1 MKKVTQEN
9 IKELA
14 TDLLASVGKES
25 FMKGKIYY
33 KDGQVKLSVKP
44 LDAELYVDEER
55 TKGFYVQAEDAVTKR
70 KKGMYKEFL
79 IEFAKHKALID
90 GNVETEELTKV
101 YNMIRTNFEDFKQ
114 ALTYYR
120 SATVG
125 GMLLKPTNGNQEESF
140 NKLKYNVGLLGFS
153 VSEDGYA
160 PKFYVSL
167 NKNFDNKRLPDLINA
182 KNIMEKYT
190 LQEFIET
197 VKRDWT
203 HEEITGFINLPPLY
217 NRFMVEYGDFTE
229 KVNQVIH
236 LMGEYEKA
244 RNQGTNLQIIKR
256 MKSMGYEPLQIIIV
270 GGVITDFSVY
280 PNSRAGL
287 FLPEIQLVK
296 IRDTNKLKI
305 QTTAVGMLTSDE
317 LKGHLSGY
325 QVAMSIVDILEHTK
339 DMYFIADYD

>member
-101 YNMIRTNFEDFKQ
+101 YNIIRTNFEDFKQ
-114 ALTYYR
+114 ALTLYR
-120 SATVG
+120 TASVG
-125 GMLLKPTNGNQEESF
+125 HLLLKPTNGNQLEAY
-140 NKLKYNVGLLGFS
+140 NKFKFAIERLGFS
-153 VSEDGYA
+153 IADGGNN
-160 PKFYVSL
+160 PKFYVFTDR
-167 NKNFDNKRLPDLINA
+167 NFDNNAMPHLINA
-182 KNIMEKYT
+182 YNLIEKYP
-190 LQEFIET
+190 LQEFIES
-197 VKRDWT
+197 VKRDWS
-203 HEEITGFINLPPLY
+203 HEEITNFITLPAIY
-217 NRFMVEYGDFTE
+217 NRFMVEYGDLPE

-244 RNQGTNLQIIKR
+244 MNQGYNLQIIKR
-256 MKSMGYEPLQIIIV
+256 IKSMGYEPLQIIIKD
-270 GGVITDFSVY
+270 GVVTDFSVY
-280 PNSRAGL
+280 PNSRDGL
-287 FLPEIQLVK
+287 FLPEIMLTTNGVK
-296 IRDTNKLKI
+296 KLKI
-305 QTTAVGMLTSDE
+305 QTTAVGMLTSNE

-325 QVAMSIVDILEHTK
+325 QVAMSIVDILESVK
-339 DMYFIADYD
+339 EMYFIADYD